1 MKNKKVSPSHIREE
15 LKFIM
20 DNTNIVLSRFSRLQ
34 AEAMRAELEKLK
46 KVVDEHSKNNK
57 A

>member
-15 LKFIM
+15 LKFLM